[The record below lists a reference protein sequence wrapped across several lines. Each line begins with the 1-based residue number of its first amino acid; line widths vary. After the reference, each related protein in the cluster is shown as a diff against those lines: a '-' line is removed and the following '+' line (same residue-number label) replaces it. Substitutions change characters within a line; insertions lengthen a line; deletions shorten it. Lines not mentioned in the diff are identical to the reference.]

1 MSQNIL
7 LMDEVDAS
15 YGQASI
21 LNEISLSVA
30 DEEIVGIIGRNGVG
44 KTTLIKTVIGIL
56 STEAGNVYYQGEN
69 INLLT
74 ADERAQEGI
83 GYIPQG
89 RDVFPDL
96 TVEQNIQMGLS
107 INKYK
112 SEDLVNEVYEYFP
125 RLEER
130 RKQKAGTMS
139 GGEQQML
146 AIGRALA
153 GNPDL
158 LLLDEPSEGIQPSIV
173 QQITRDIK
181 QINEELGIAILFVEQ
196 NLQMI
201 QSLSD
206 RSYVIDNG
214 QIKTELSESDL
225 DNKQEIAEYLTL

>member
-1 MSQNIL
+1 ME
-7 LMDEVDAS
+7 DVDVS

-21 LNEISLSVA
+21 LNDISLSL
-30 DEEIVGIIGRNGVG
+30 DEDEIVGIIGRNGVG
-44 KTTLIKTVIGIL
+44 KTTLIKAIIGIL
-56 STEAGNVYYQGEN
+56 SPDSGKIYYQGEN

-74 ADERAQEGI
+74 ADERARQGI

-107 INKYK
+107 INENK
-112 SEDLVNEVYEYFP
+112 SEKLVEEVYEYFP

-181 QINEELGIAILFVEQ
+181 QINKELNITILFVEQ

-201 QSLSD
+201 QDLCD
-206 RSYVIDNG
+206 RSYIIENG
-214 QIKTELSESDL
+214 RIKTELSGGEI
-225 DNKQEIAEYLTL
+225 DNKEEVAEHLTL

>member
-7 LMDEVDAS
+7 LMDEVDTS

-21 LNEISLSVA
+21 LNEVSLSVA

-69 INLLT
+69 INSLT

-107 INKYK
+107 INEHK
-112 SEDLVNEVYEYFP
+112 SEDLVDEVYEYFP

-214 QIKTELSESDL
+214 RIKTELSESDL

>member
-1 MSQNIL
+1 
-7 LMDEVDAS
+7 MDEVDTS

-21 LNEISLSVA
+21 LNEVSLSVA

-69 INLLT
+69 INSLT

-107 INKYK
+107 INEHK
-112 SEDLVNEVYEYFP
+112 SEDLVDEVYEYFP

-214 QIKTELSESDL
+214 RIKTELSESDL

>member
-1 MSQNIL
+1 
-7 LMDEVDAS
+7 MDEVDAS
-15 YGQASI
+15 YGQAPI
-21 LNEISLSVA
+21 LNEVSLSVA

-69 INLLT
+69 INSLT

-107 INKYK
+107 INENK
-112 SEDLVNEVYEYFP
+112 SEHLVDEVYEYFP

-214 QIKTELSESDL
+214 RIKTELSESDL

>member
-1 MSQNIL
+1 
-7 LMDEVDAS
+7 MDDVDTS

-21 LNEISLSVA
+21 LNEVSLSVA

-69 INLLT
+69 INSLT
-74 ADERAQEGI
+74 ANERAQEGI

-107 INKYK
+107 INEHK
-112 SEDLVNEVYEYFP
+112 SEDLVDEVYEYFP

-214 QIKTELSESDL
+214 RIKTELSESDL

>member
-7 LMDEVDAS
+7 LIDEIDAS

-21 LNEISLSVA
+21 LNEISISVA

-56 STEAGNVYYQGEN
+56 STETGNIYYQGEN
-69 INLLT
+69 INSLT
-74 ADERAQEGI
+74 ANERAQEGI

-96 TVEQNIQMGLS
+96 TVEQNIRMGLS
-107 INKYK
+107 INEHK
-112 SEDLVNEVYEYFP
+112 SEDLVDEVYEYFP
-125 RLEER
+125 RLDER

-173 QQITRDIK
+173 QQITHDIK

-214 QIKTELSESDL
+214 RIKTELSESDL

>member
-7 LMDEVDAS
+7 LMDEVDTS

-21 LNEISLSVA
+21 LNEVSLSVA

-69 INLLT
+69 INSLT
-74 ADERAQEGI
+74 ANERAQEGI

-107 INKYK
+107 INEHK
-112 SEDLVNEVYEYFP
+112 SEDLVDEVYEYFP

-214 QIKTELSESDL
+214 RIKTELSESDL